1 MNIFMTTIFVN
12 ITNIMILRQ
21 RYKLE
26 EKRKKKTEMEIAR
39 KMPLK
44 KKRMR
49 ENELTTKRRTT
60 RMFHW
65 AMKSGPK
72 ST

>member
-1 MNIFMTTIFVN
+1 M
-12 ITNIMILRQ
+12 
-21 RYKLE
+21 E

-49 ENELTTKRRTT
+49 ENELTTKTRTT